1 MRKGYALGFVIL
13 FLLTSC
19 MIAAKPVSADQAV
32 GNMWAE
38 LAPMNLARSY
48 FGAVVLDGKIY
59 AIGGCD
65 QVATGGSEIMP
76 ASSYTGGVIG
86 TNEVYDPNA
95 NNWTSEAPMPTPRE
109 GFAIAVY
116 QGEIYCIGGSTQ
128 SPPYG
133 WGGAIGVNEM
143 YDPSTNK
150 WQEEAPMPYPVSG
163 LQANVVDGKIYCI
176 GGIEASGTGSQ
187 ANQVYDPATN
197 TWSEN
202 APIPTSTFGYATA
215 TFDGKIYIINGI
227 DWYSMYG
234 LDITQIYN
242 PQNNT
247 WSLGA
252 PPPHPA
258 KGFEEET
265 EGNYV
270 GAATTGVMAP
280 ERIYA
285 IGSSYTQIYDPM
297 TNSWSLG
304 EAISPSRDG
313 FAVANVNDVLYV
325 MGGSTFTGD
334 LNAEVATETEFSLTQ
349 EYTPVGYGT
358 PDPSYIIEHTPP
370 QIILQSPLN
379 QTYNNSSV
387 PLIFAVNKAINWTG
401 YNFNGRQNI
410 TVTGNCTISNIPNGK
425 YNITVYAN
433 DTFGNTGYSTVDF
446 TIAKQKPFQILDLVA
461 VSVAVAVVVVAV
473 LLVYFKKR
481 KY

>member
-1 MRKGYALGFVIL
+1 
-13 FLLTSC
+13 
-19 MIAAKPVSADQAV
+19 
-32 GNMWAE
+32 
-38 LAPMNLARSY
+38 
-48 FGAVVLDGKIY
+48 
-59 AIGGCD
+59 
-65 QVATGGSEIMP
+65 
-76 ASSYTGGVIG
+76 
-86 TNEVYDPNA
+86 
-95 NNWTSEAPMPTPRE
+95 
-109 GFAIAVY
+109 
-116 QGEIYCIGGSTQ
+116 
-128 SPPYG
+128 
-133 WGGAIGVNEM
+133 
-143 YDPSTNK
+143 
-150 WQEEAPMPYPVSG
+150 
-163 LQANVVDGKIYCI
+163 
-176 GGIEASGTGSQ
+176 
-187 ANQVYDPATN
+187 
-197 TWSEN
+197 
-202 APIPTSTFGYATA
+202 
-215 TFDGKIYIINGI
+215 
-227 DWYSMYG
+227 
-234 LDITQIYN
+234 
-242 PQNNT
+242 
-247 WSLGA
+247 
-252 PPPHPA
+252 
-258 KGFEEET
+258 
-265 EGNYV
+265 
-270 GAATTGVMAP
+270 
-280 ERIYA
+280 
-285 IGSSYTQIYDPM
+285 M

-313 FAVANVNDVLYV
+313 FAAANVNDVLYV

-433 DTFGNTGYSTVDF
+433 DTFGNTGSSTVDF